1 MIRRKSVTEARK
13 DFTRISKSL
22 PVDDVIAVT
31 SHGRDEVAIMR
42 WEFYESI
49 EATLE
54 IISDPNLLVQI
65 KNSMEDI
72 KAGRLVSLEELEKE
86 VF

>member
-31 SHGRDEVAIMR
+31 SHGRDELAIMR
-42 WEFYESI
+42 WEFYESL

-54 IISDPNLLVQI
+54 IVSDPNLLVQI

-72 KAGRLVSLEELEKE
+72 KAGRLVALEELEKE
-86 VF
+86 VY

>member
-54 IISDPNLLVQI
+54 IVSDPNLLVQI